1 MSQRNPMNDRY
12 QTDEHRGQT
21 RKSAATMKPKSKA
34 ASTVH
39 VQSTTKTKQQKKAE
53 KKVARQKQGELDRK
67 YYNPPTPQYKRLRK
81 IWWALLIGA
90 IAATA
95 LSWIGRSWFPDA
107 VSYVMLGAA
116 YVCIIGALYVDFSK
130 IRKVRRAYQ
139 EEMEGRKSKEQRALE
154 KQQKAAQ
161 KAQQIEG
168 AEASAEEEK
177 PKKRSLFG
185 SGFRLS
191 KAEQAKA
198 EKQEAE
204 PVEAKTSDK
213 DSTK

>member
-1 MSQRNPMNDRY
+1 MVPRRR
-12 QTDEHRGQT
+12 ELRHAGRGLRLHHRRPVRGLLED
-21 RKSAATMKPKSKA
+21 P
-34 ASTVH
+34 
-39 VQSTTKTKQQKKAE
+39 
-53 KKVARQKQGELDRK
+53 QGA
-67 YYNPPTPQYKRLRK
+67 PRLP
-81 IWWALLIGA
+81 G
-90 IAATA
+90 
-95 LSWIGRSWFPDA
+95 G
-107 VSYVMLGAA
+107 
-116 YVCIIGALYVDFSK
+116 
-130 IRKVRRAYQ
+130 
-139 EEMEGRKSKEQRALE
+139 GRKSKEQRALE

-204 PVEAKTSDK
+204 AADAAKGQSPK
-213 DSTK
+213 GSKK

>member
-1 MSQRNPMNDRY
+1 MRVQ
-12 QTDEHRGQT
+12 
-21 RKSAATMKPKSKA
+21 PKE
-34 ASTVH
+34 
-39 VQSTTKTKQQKKAE
+39 KTKQQKKAE
-53 KKVARQKQGELDRK
+53 KKVARQKQSDLDRK

-95 LSWIGRSWFPDA
+95 LSWVGRPWFPDA

-139 EEMEGRKSKEQRALE
+139 EQMEASKSKEQRALE

-161 KAQQIEG
+161 KAQKADA
-168 AEASAEEEK
+168 AEAPAEEEK
-177 PKKRSLFG
+177 PKKRGLFG

-198 EKQEAE
+198 EKQEADAADGGE
-204 PVEAKTSDK
+204 GNAAFERGKANAKAAADAAKSQSPK
-213 DSTK
+213 GSKK